1 MYLLQRPIE
10 RILGLTLLLAL
21 CVVQGFAQ
29 QQATASLRGQVVDE
43 LGAVIVGASVTATDA
58 GGAERSTTTN
68 GEGNYVLSGLVPG
81 KYTVRVAAAGFAVFQ
96 DTEVQL
102 VAGRREPL
110 NVTLSVT
117 IEEQNVTVPS
127 ETPLSTEPTNNAD
140 QVLLTGKDL
149 DALPDDPDE
158 LAAALQAL
166 AGPSAG
172 PNGGQIFIDG
182 FTGGRLPPKD
192 AIREI
197 RINQNPFAAEN
208 DQPGGSRI
216 DILTRPG
223 TDKLR
228 GSAFINFNDES
239 LNSRNPFA
247 PNRPA
252 FQLRQYGGNLSG
264 PIVAKKS
271 SYFLDFERREVNDND
286 VVNATILDPLLNITP
301 FGLAVVV
308 PRRFTT
314 FSPRLDYQLNR
325 NNTIVARYTYNHTD
339 TENGGVGGFSL
350 PERAFNSSST
360 QQTFQLTETAVLS
373 ASVINETRFQFI
385 HQRAEQQGDNSIPT
399 VSVQEAFTG
408 GGSQIGLT
416 FNTENR
422 WELQNYT
429 SWSVGHH
436 SLKAGVRLRGVSI
449 TDINPQN
456 FGGTYTFAGAVGP
469 QLDASNRPVLDA
481 NGLPVLVALT
491 SIERYRRTLFFQ
503 GQGFTPAQIR
513 ALGGGATQFRINSGN
528 AEASVSQMDFGGF
541 VQDDWRVR
549 PELTLSLGLRY
560 EAQNNIGSHY
570 NFAPRVAFA
579 WSPGGGAGS
588 TRPPKTVVRGG
599 AGIFYNRF
607 NESSTLQA
615 NRFNGANQLQFII
628 TDPVTLDAFPAVP
641 PLGTLSASRQL
652 VTWRVAEDLQA
663 PTVYTFGLQVERQ
676 LPYRFTMFAGGF
688 FMRIRHVVRARDINA
703 PLPGTFLPGVPG
715 SGVRPFGDVGEIY
728 QYESSG
734 NFRMNQF
741 FIGVNNRLNRTISVF
756 SSYVLAKIINDTDG
770 QGGNLFPAD
779 SYDLSNEMGRGS
791 TDIRHRFTLAGTVN
805 LPWYKIT
812 LNPFIIATSGRPFNI
827 TTGRDTNGD
836 RLFTERPAFATDL
849 SRASVLQ
856 TRYGAFDLN
865 PQPGQQII
873 PRNYGEGPAFLSV
886 NLRVS
891 RTWSFGELPSRGASS
906 APSGTGDDRAGQ
918 GGRGGGGG
926 GGGRGGQSGGGGGGG
941 GRRGGVGLGGIP
953 GLGPGG
959 LGGGASEKRYSLT
972 FSLNFQNIFN
982 HTNLGPPVGNLSSA
996 LFGESTGLAAGF
1008 GGFGGGGGGG
1018 GGPAGSAG
1026 AGNRRIQAQLR
1037 FTF

>member
-1 MYLLQRPIE
+1 MMYLFQRAIE
-10 RILGLTLLLAL
+10 RMMSAALLLVL
-21 CVVQGFAQ
+21 CVVSAWAQ
-29 QQATASLRGQVVDE
+29 QGTASLRGQVVDE
-43 LGAVIVGASVTATDA
+43 LGGVLIGATVTATNA
-58 GGAERSTTTN
+58 SGVEKSTTTN
-68 GEGNYVLSGLVPG
+68 GEGNYVLAGLAPG
-81 KYTVRVAAAGFAVFQ
+81 RYTVRAVAAGFAVYQ
-96 DTEVQL
+96 NTEVEL

-110 NVTLSVT
+110 DITLSVT

-140 QVLLTGKDL
+140 QVVLTGKDL

-182 FTGGRLPPKD
+182 FTGGRMPPKD

-228 GSAFINFNDES
+228 GSAFLNFNDES

-247 PNRPA
+247 PNRPP
-252 FQLRQYGGNLSG
+252 FQFRQYGGNLSG
-264 PIVAKKS
+264 PIIPKKA

-286 VVNATILDPLLNITP
+286 VVKATILDPFLNITP
-301 FGLAVVV
+301 FSLAVVV

-314 FSPRLDYQLNR
+314 FSPRIDYQLNR
-325 NNTIVARYTYNHTD
+325 NNTLVARYTYNHTE

-373 ASVINETRFQFI
+373 ASVINETRFQFV
-385 HQRAEQQGDNSIPT
+385 HQRAEQQGDNTLPT
-399 VSVQEAFTG
+399 INVQEAFTG

-436 SLKAGVRLRGVSI
+436 SLKAGARLRGVKI
-449 TDINPQN
+449 TDVNPQN

-469 QLDASNRPVLDA
+469 QLDANNQPVLDA

-491 SIERYRRTLFFQ
+491 SIERYRRTLLFQ
-503 GQGFTPAQIR
+503 GQGLTAAQIR
-513 ALGGGATQFRINSGN
+513 FLGGGATQFRINSGN
-528 AEASVSQMDFGGF
+528 AEASVSQVDLGGF

-549 PELTLSLGLRY
+549 PELTLSFGLRY
-560 EAQNNIGSHY
+560 EAQNNIGSRY
-570 NFAPRVAFA
+570 NFAPRFAFA

-615 NRFNGANQLQFII
+615 NRFNGNNQLQVVV
-628 TDPVTLDAFPAVP
+628 TDPLTLDAFPAVP
-641 PLGTLSASRQL
+641 PLGTLALSRQQ
-652 VTWRVAEDLQA
+652 VTWQVADDLQA
-663 PTVYTFGLQVERQ
+663 PTVYTLGLQVERQ
-676 LPYRFTMFAGGF
+676 LPFKFTMVAGLF
-688 FMRIRHVVRARDINA
+688 SMRIQHVIRARDINA
-703 PLPGTFLPGVPG
+703 PLPGTFLPGVAG
-715 SGVRPFGDVGEIY
+715 SGVRPLGNVGEIY

-741 FIGVNNRLNRTISVF
+741 FLVVNNRLNRTFSVF
-756 SSYVLAKIINDTDG
+756 SSYVLAKITNDTDG
-770 QGGNLFPAD
+770 QGGTLFPAD
-779 SYDLSNEMGRGS
+779 SYDLSNEFGRGS
-791 TDIRHRFTLAGTVN
+791 TDIRHRFTLAGTIS
-805 LPWYKIT
+805 LPWYKVN

-827 TTGRDTNGD
+827 TTGRDINGD

-849 SRASVLQ
+849 SRASVVQ
-856 TRYGAFDLN
+856 TPYGAFDLN
-865 PQPGQQII
+865 PLPGQQII
-873 PRNYGEGPAFLSV
+873 PRNYGEGPASFTV

-891 RTWSFGELPSRGASS
+891 RTWSFGELPARGTSS
-906 APSGTGDDRAGQ
+906 TQS
-918 GGRGGGGG
+918 GGGGDRSSETG
-926 GGGRGGQSGGGGGGG
+926 RGGGRGGQGGGGGG
-941 GRRGGVGLGGIP
+941 GRRGGGLGGIP

-959 LGGGASEKRYSLT
+959 LGGGGSASEKRYSLT

-996 LFGESTGLAAGF
+996 LFGESVGLAGGF
-1008 GGFGGGGGGG
+1008 GGFGGGGGG
-1018 GGPAGSAG
+1018 PAGSTG

-1037 FTF
+1037 FSF

>member
-1 MYLLQRPIE
+1 MLA
-10 RILGLTLLLAL
+10 LAL
-21 CVVQGFAQ
+21 CIVPAFSQQ

-43 LGAVIVGASVTATDA
+43 LGGVIVGANVTATDA
-58 GGAERSTTTN
+58 SGFKRSTTTN
-68 GEGNYVLSGLVPG
+68 GEGNYVFNGLVPG
-81 KYTVRVAAAGFAVFQ
+81 LYTVVATASGFAVFEKA
-96 DTEVQL
+96 DVEL

-110 NVTLSVT
+110 NITLSVT

-140 QVLLTGKDL
+140 QVVLTGKDL

-252 FQLRQYGGNLSG
+252 FQFRQYGGNLSG
-264 PIVAKKS
+264 PIVPKKS

-286 VVNATILDPLLNITP
+286 VINATILDPLLNITP

-314 FSPRLDYQLNR
+314 FSPRIDYQLNR
-325 NNTIVARYTYNHTD
+325 SNTLVARYTYNHTD

-350 PERAFNSSST
+350 PSRAFDSSST

-385 HQRAEQQGDNSIPT
+385 HQRAEQRGDNSIPT
-399 VSVQEAFTG
+399 ISVQEAFTG
-408 GGSQIGLT
+408 GGSQVGLT
-416 FNTENR
+416 FNNENR

-436 SLKAGVRLRGVSI
+436 SLKAGVRLRGVKI

-469 QLDASNRPVLDA
+469 QLDANDQLVRDA

-491 SIERYRRTLFFQ
+491 SIERYRRTLLFQ

-513 ALGGGATQFRINSGN
+513 ALGGGATQFRINTGD
-528 AEASVSQMDFGGF
+528 AEASVSQLDFGGF
-541 VQDDWRVR
+541 VQDDWRAR
-549 PELTLSLGLRY
+549 PELTLSFGLRY

-570 NFAPRVAFA
+570 NFAPRLAFA

-607 NESSTLQA
+607 NENSTLQA
-615 NRFNGANQLQFII
+615 NRFNANNQLQFIV
-628 TDPVTLDAFPAVP
+628 TDPATLDAFPAVP
-641 PLGTLSASRQL
+641 PPGALALSRQL

-663 PTVYTFGLQVERQ
+663 PIVYTFGLQVERQ

-688 FMRIRHVVRARDINA
+688 FIRIRHVVRARDINA
-703 PLPGTFLPGVPG
+703 PLPGTFVPGVPG

-734 NFRMNQF
+734 NFNMNQF
-741 FIGVNNRLNRTISVF
+741 FVGVNNRLNRTISVF
-756 SSYVLAKIINDTDG
+756 SSYVLAKITNDTDG

-779 SYDLSNEMGRGS
+779 SYDLSNETGRGS

-805 LPWYKIT
+805 LPWYKII
-812 LNPFIIATSGRPFNI
+812 LNPFIVATSGRPFNI

-849 SRASVLQ
+849 SRPSVVQ
-856 TRYGAFDLN
+856 TRYGAFDLT
-865 PQPGQQII
+865 PLPGQQII

-886 NLRVS
+886 NLRVG
-891 RTWSFGELPSRGASS
+891 RTWSFGDLPSSGASS
-906 APSGTGDDRAGQ
+906 SQSGAGGDRTAGA
-918 GGRGGGGG
+918 GRGGGG
-926 GGGRGGQSGGGGGGG
+926 GGGRGGQGGGGGT
-941 GRRGGVGLGGIP
+941 RRGGGLGGIP

-959 LGGGASEKRYSLT
+959 LGGGNTSAEKRYSLT

-996 LFGESTGLAAGF
+996 LFGESTGLAGGF
-1008 GGFGGGGGGG
+1008 GGFGGGG